1 MNNDNKNRKSK
12 FMQKEFYLT
21 VAIGLIVLAL
31 SLAVSYGLTRRLP
44 GNSGSTTLSQG
55 YSNVKQPAGVDKT
68 DVEDT
73 RTTLGQMNESNLTLE
88 SREEQDG
95 TEPATESNPTKESE
109 VTSNTEYSNI
119 TEVPD
124 NTGGT
129 SAEAQPTTQS
139 AKKQSFVYPANGK
152 ILKGFSDSKLLYS
165 KTMNDWRTHSGTD
178 FETNEGDK
186 VYSIGEGKVKK
197 VTSEIKWGYCIEV
210 DYGEYVAR
218 YCGIDQEGAVSVGQQ
233 VYKNST
239 IGTVKTAPCES
250 LDGTHLHF
258 EMLKGGK
265 PVDPIAVIDGSGTQN

>member
-1 MNNDNKNRKSK
+1 MNNNNKNRKSK
-12 FMQKEFYLT
+12 FTQKEFYLT
-21 VAIGLIVLAL
+21 VAIGLVVLAL
-31 SLAVSYGLTRRLP
+31 SLAVSYGLARRLP
-44 GNSGSTTLSQG
+44 GNSESTTSSQG
-55 YSNVKQPAGVDKT
+55 YSNVKQPAQADKS

-73 RTTLGQMNESNLTLE
+73 RTTLSEADESNLTLE
-88 SREEQDG
+88 SREEQSG
-95 TEPATESNPTKESE
+95 SEHSTESNITKEAE
-109 VTSNTEYSNI
+109 VTTNAEYSNS
-119 TEVPD
+119 TEASG
-124 NTGGT
+124 NTSGA
-129 SAEAQPTTQS
+129 SSEAQPTTQS

-178 FETNEGDK
+178 FEANEGDK

-210 DYGEYVAR
+210 DYGEYIAR

-250 LDGTHLHF
+250 LDGTLLHF

-265 PVDPIAVIDGSGTQN
+265 PVDPIAVIDGSGAQN

>member
-21 VAIGLIVLAL
+21 VAIGLVVLAL
-31 SLAVSYGLTRRLP
+31 SLAVSYGLSKRLP
-44 GNSGSTTLSQG
+44 GNSESTTLSQS
-55 YSNVKQPAGVDKT
+55 YFNVKQPAEADKT

-109 VTSNTEYSNI
+109 VTSSTKYSNS

-124 NTGGT
+124 NTGAT
-129 SAEAQPTTQS
+129 SADTQPATQS

-178 FETNEGDK
+178 FEANEGDK

-210 DYGEYVAR
+210 DYGEYIAR
-218 YCGIDQEGAVSVGQQ
+218 YCGIDQDGAVSVGQQ

-265 PVDPIAVIDGSGTQN
+265 PVDPIAVIDGSGMQN

>member
-12 FMQKEFYLT
+12 FTQKGFYLT
-21 VAIGLIVLAL
+21 IAVGLVVLTL
-31 SLAVSYGLTRRLP
+31 SLAVSYGITKRLP
-44 GNSGSTTLSQG
+44 GNSERTTLSQG
-55 YSNVKQPAGVDKT
+55 YSNVKQPAEADKS

-73 RTTLGQMNESNLTLE
+73 RTTLGEADESNLTLE
-88 SREEQDG
+88 SREEQSD
-95 TEPATESNPTKESE
+95 TEPATQSSPAKETE
-109 VTSNTEYSNI
+109 VTSNAEYSNS
-119 TEVPD
+119 TEAPD
-124 NTGGT
+124 NTGGA

-178 FETNEGDK
+178 FEANEGDK

-210 DYGEYVAR
+210 DYGEYIAR

-265 PVDPIAVIDGSGTQN
+265 PVDPLAVIDGSGAQN